1 MVYLNRHV
9 NCMDP
14 KCSLKSDPLHPKVL
28 PKTQEAVRNFMCGRC
43 VLTCCIC
50 GTKDVAAFSKSYKK
64 HKVDVAYNI
73 RCNEC
78 SHPACTNPDCRTC
91 QSCGDIK
98 CEMLSCAKTPV
109 PLNPKW
115 RPKTLEEVENFK
127 CAHCREQ
134 AFHIYNCLS
143 CHQKKFTNA
152 FDAVAIKAHV
162 KNCNKNK
169 LLCLECLEQGRTIRD
184 IKLYSCHPCNRELG
198 RAKFCA
204 VDMNKFQQGRLRVLR
219 CTECKLSGTMS
230 T

>member
-1 MVYLNRHV
+1 MIYLSRHV

-14 KCSLKSDPLHPKVL
+14 KCSLKRDPLPPRVL
-28 PKTQEAVRNFMCGRC
+28 PKTQEAVRNFRCGRC
-43 VLTCCIC
+43 FLTCSIC
-50 GTKDVAAFSKSYKK
+50 GTKDVAAFSKSYIK

-91 QSCGDIK
+91 KSCRDVK
-98 CEMLSCAKTPV
+98 CNRFSCAKTPV
-109 PLNPKW
+109 PLNAKW
-115 RPKTLEEVENFK
+115 RPKTLEGVQNFK
-127 CAHCREQ
+127 CARCTEQ
-134 AFHIYNCLS
+134 TFHTYNCIG
-143 CHQKKFTNA
+143 CNKTKDAKA
-152 FDAVAIKAHV
+152 FDAAAITAHG
-162 KNCNKNK
+162 KNRQKHK

-184 IKLYSCHPCNRELG
+184 TKLYSCRLCNRVLG

-204 VDMNKFQQGRLRVLR
+204 AEMKNFQQGRLRVLR